1 MRKLILLALFS
12 CLALLALPASS
23 QADIN
28 GFLSELNAQARIDLP
43 GFKARLSTQFGVPLP
58 DIDSLLVSVRL
69 PGDAFMV
76 LQLGQMAHRPHPVVL
91 QTYER
96 RHGQGWGA
104 MAKSLGI
111 KPGSAAFHA
120 LKRGDLVLTGD
131 PADRDRYSKGKGK
144 GKAKKN
150 K

>member
-1 MRKLILLALFS
+1 MRRLAIPAALF
-12 CLALLALPASS
+12 CLALLASPSVS
-23 QADIN
+23 HADLN
-28 GFLSELNAQARIDLP
+28 SFLADVNAQAQIDLP
-43 GFKARLSTQFGVPLP
+43 GFKAKLSTQFGVPLP
-58 DIDSLLVSVRL
+58 DVDSLLVKVRL